1 MNNHNS
7 NLGGNG
13 IIVVAGSN
21 GYVGQVLCG
30 ELRSSR
36 VEHFQLPPFRTMSST
51 DISKATPPG
60 FITLINCAGKT
71 PSPNAADNTN
81 FAKENMDSLERL
93 LNAYKSRLNSVIH
106 FSTAHLNI
114 LELESNYFKSKV
126 GSELLILEHQKE
138 IQFEANILRLPSLWS
153 RRALKKGS
161 LLHDIVLSD
170 FSLRNLQVRNPKIKI
185 SVTTDFQLSCLVNQI
200 LKGMKVHRD
209 FNFDNSWNGELDEF
223 LDLILL
229 SKSNSELPV
238 IIREIQDLIDFL
250 KSSRTFTLL

>member
-1 MNNHNS
+1 MSNHNS

-36 VEHFQLPPFRTMSST
+36 IEHFRLPPFRTMSST

-60 FITLINCAGKT
+60 LITLINCAGKT
-71 PSPNAADNTN
+71 PSPIAADNTN
-81 FAKENMDSLERL
+81 FAKENIDSLERL

-114 LELESNYFKSKV
+114 LEEESEYFKSKMR
-126 GSELLILEHQKE
+126 SELLILELQKE

-153 RRALKKGS
+153 RRAIKKGS

-170 FSLRNLQVRNPKIKI
+170 FSLRSLQVRNPKIKI
-185 SVTTDFQLSCLVNQI
+185 SVTTDSHLSCLVHQI
-200 LKGMKVHRD
+200 LNGMKVHRD
-209 FNFDNSWNGELDEF
+209 FNFDYSWNGELVEF
-223 LDLILL
+223 LDLVLL
-229 SKSNSELPV
+229 SKSSRELPV
-238 IIREIQDLIDFL
+238 IIREIRDLINFL
-250 KSSRTFTLL
+250 RSNRTFTLL